1 MQLSLREGWGIKV
14 EFCCLVISTFRVL
27 HFLWALLHFC
37 TLSLNCFSQHC
48 WDLKGNELWEEK
60 TLSNFYFTLE
70 ATQKS
75 FLRSVSK
82 QVLDSLVFPRGK
94 RCHCRNWTNTGILL
108 LKPTRKSIDNVNK
121 IKSDSVSPPGLGSA
135 LRACSGAALS
145 SGGM

>member
-1 MQLSLREGWGIKV
+1 M
-14 EFCCLVISTFRVL
+14 VISTFRVL

-82 QVLDSLVFPRGK
+82 QVLDSLDRFFQGGK
-94 RCHCRNWTNTGILL
+94 GVTAGIGQTLEFFY
-108 LKPTRKSIDNVNK
+108 
-121 IKSDSVSPPGLGSA
+121 
-135 LRACSGAALS
+135 
-145 SGGM
+145 

>member
-1 MQLSLREGWGIKV
+1 M
-14 EFCCLVISTFRVL
+14 VISTFRVL
-27 HFLWALLHFC
+27 HFLWALLCFC
-37 TLSLNCFSQHC
+37 TLNLNCFSQHC

-121 IKSDSVSPPGLGSA
+121 IKSDSVTPLGWA
-135 LRACSGAALS
+135 LLSGRALGQPFLQEGCEITAQLFILKT
-145 SGGM
+145 